1 MNRKQFLRE
10 LKNEL
15 NKRTDIETE
24 QVLFYYDEMIQDA
37 VENGEEEDVFIANL
51 GSVSEI
57 RRRLEDE
64 AELIVSMR
72 KSNANVVQNLLG
84 GSIKII
90 GYFIFGVIAFSLTVT
105 SISVF
110 VSGIAVIFSGLLK
123 MFVDQPTDL
132 YGYLATAGIILIGM
146 SLSLLSIGVFK
157 WFSDQARPVLL
168 SIFRKLKDLFNRRD

>member
-1 MNRKQFLRE
+1 MNRKQFLKE

-15 NKRTDIETE
+15 NKRNDIETE

-37 VENGEEEDVFIANL
+37 VENGEDEEVFIVNL
-51 GSVSEI
+51 GPVADI

-64 AELIVSMR
+64 AEFIVSVR
-72 KSNANVVQNLLG
+72 SSNANVVQNVLG
-84 GSIKII
+84 TSVKII

-105 SISVF
+105 TVSVF
-110 VSGIAVIFSGLLK
+110 VSGIAIIFSGLWK
-123 MFVDQPTDL
+123 VFFDQPTDL
-132 YGYLATAGIILIGM
+132 YGYLATAGIILVGL

-157 WFSDQARPVLL
+157 WFVEQAKPVLL